1 MVARVSGG
9 SAFIFM
15 TIVDEVNEPA
25 DLCQE

>member
-1 MVARVSGG
+1 VVARVSGG

-15 TIVDEVNEPA
+15 TIVDEVIERA